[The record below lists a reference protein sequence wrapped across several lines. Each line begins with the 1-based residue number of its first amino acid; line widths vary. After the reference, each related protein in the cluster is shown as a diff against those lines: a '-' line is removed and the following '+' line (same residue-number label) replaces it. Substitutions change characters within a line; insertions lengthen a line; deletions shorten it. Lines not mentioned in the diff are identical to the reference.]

1 MVLYNKTAQL
11 AAGLKSGT
19 KYLFVSTRKSKRIWN
34 SNHKNSFYF
43 DMLTAPTH
51 RPTNQVNTHFPFQQ
65 ALGGRAACILDN
77 ITNSW
82 NECNLNKS
90 LRQLLR
96 PKSLNLLRGPGNE
109 WLMFGKEDANN
120 QPLQNADLED
130 MDRLTCILLA
140 PPLITLGI

>member
-1 MVLYNKTAQL
+1 MKRRTGKAKRRMKKMKFESSFLQIVLRIGLRQIAILRRIAWYLYNKTAQL

-77 ITNSW
+77 VANSW
-82 NECNLNKS
+82 DVKTRVS
-90 LRQLLR
+90 RFTAR
-96 PKSLNLLRGPGNE
+96 PWK
-109 WLMFGKEDANN
+109 
-120 QPLQNADLED
+120 
-130 MDRLTCILLA
+130 
-140 PPLITLGI
+140 